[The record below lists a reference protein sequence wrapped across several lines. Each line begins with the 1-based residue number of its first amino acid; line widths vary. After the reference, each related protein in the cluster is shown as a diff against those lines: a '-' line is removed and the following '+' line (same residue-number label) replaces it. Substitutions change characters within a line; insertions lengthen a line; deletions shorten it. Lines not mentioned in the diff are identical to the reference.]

1 LFYCFITTNFNIS
14 NHISIIWALDL
25 LFNVKNTFTAKL
37 VILSKNKV
45 NILIFVKKELKV
57 YFLGTGTSQGI
68 PVIGSQH
75 SVCMSTDVRDQRLR
89 VSIWIQ
95 IENTSIVVD
104 CGPDFRQQMLISKCQ
119 HIDALLFT
127 HEHADH
133 TAGLDDIRPFYF
145 KQGNIPIYAHERVLK
160 NLEKRF
166 DYIFQ
171 TDDKYPGAPSVT
183 PHQVIENTPFQV
195 HNYSIEPINAWHGSL
210 QVFGYK
216 LNNFVYL
223 TDVKSMEDTEI
234 NKIKQ
239 CKVLV
244 INCLRN
250 EPHATHF
257 NLEEAL
263 HFISLVQPQ
272 KTYLTHISHLF
283 GFHADIQ
290 QQLPPDVYVAYDNL
304 EITI

>member
-1 LFYCFITTNFNIS
+1 M
-14 NHISIIWALDL
+14 
-25 LFNVKNTFTAKL
+25 
-37 VILSKNKV
+37 
-45 NILIFVKKELKV
+45 KV

-75 SVCMSTDVRDQRLR
+75 SVCLSSDPRDKRLR

-95 IENTSIVVD
+95 IDTNSIVID
-104 CGPDFRQQMLISKCQ
+104 CGPDFRQQMLVSNCQ

-145 KQGNIPIYAHERVLK
+145 KQGNIPVYAHERVLK
-160 NLEKRF
+160 NLGKRF

-171 TDDKYPGAPSVT
+171 TDDKYPGAPSVL
-183 PHQVIENTPFQV
+183 PLEVKENTSFQL
-195 HNYSIEPINAWHGSL
+195 NEITIEPINAWHGSL

-216 LNNFVYL
+216 LQDFVYL
-223 TDVKSMEDTEI
+223 TDVKTMEVAELE
-234 NKIKQ
+234 KIKN

-244 INCLRN
+244 INCLRE

-257 NLEEAL
+257 NLEEVL
-263 HFISLVQPQ
+263 HFISLVQPK

-283 GFHADIQ
+283 GFHSEIQ
-290 QQLPPDVYVAYDNL
+290 QKLPKNVFVAYDNL